1 MASSSDSTLAAA
13 NIDAKNEKNSNI
25 TVSGKTSANN
35 TKMTIGTIQK
45 AYHDILKDPTS
56 LDEAAHYLYQSLL
69 DDAVVGVFLEIHH
82 LHRTGNLDALDGVP
96 EEGTDAS
103 YRIVDMPNY
112 DIFGISSVKKLMDCT
127 CPNCDRPVS
136 ASRFAP
142 HLEKCMGMGR
152 NSSRIASRRL
162 ATKEGTSASSSSSS
176 SYLQTTVGTDD
187 EDDID
192 WSSEKRRKKTNQGNR
207 NNGSKKNNGKSF

>member
-1 MASSSDSTLAAA
+1 MASSSNPSLSGSNIGA
-13 NIDAKNEKNSNI
+13 NNEKNTNI
-25 TVSGKTSANN
+25 SGSGKSSASNN
-35 TKMTIGTIQK
+35 KMTVASIQK
-45 AYHDILKDPTS
+45 AFHDIIKDPTS
-56 LDEAAHYLYQSLL
+56 LDEAALYLYQSLL
-69 DDAVVGVFLEIHH
+69 DDAVVGVFLEVHH
-82 LHRTGNLDALDGVP
+82 LHKTGNLEALDGVP

-192 WSSEKRRKKTNQGNR
+192 WSSEKRRKKTNQSNR

>member
-35 TKMTIGTIQK
+35 TKMTIATIQK